1 MKNKKQQSEALEA
14 ERHALELQLK
24 EEQSKTFESDENETD
39 VSEIAR
45 IEQSIASWQKGIET
59 IINRIN
65 EIDIELTML
74 CVGGLE

>member
-45 IEQSIASWQKGIET
+45 IEQSIVSWQKGIET

>member
-14 ERHALELQLK
+14 ERHVLELQLK
-24 EEQSKTFESDENETD
+24 EEQSKTFESDENKTD
-39 VSEIAR
+39 VLEIAR